1 MTRNEAI
8 EILNKV
14 CPDQELGNIRL
25 IQALEALGLLKVEE
39 SVNDWLIRLNS
50 EGCKEQLIKEA
61 QEYVDPAVVRTG
73 DPIGRIIEMA
83 NIIGRLLLYV
93 K

>member
-8 EILNKV
+8 EILN
-14 CPDQELGNIRL
+14 E
-25 IQALEALGLLKVEE
+25 ALELLKVEE
-39 SVNDWLIRLNS
+39 SA
-50 EGCKEQLIKEA
+50 KEQLILEA
-61 QEYVDPAVVRTG
+61 REYVDPAIVRTG
-73 DPIGRIIEMA
+73 DPIGKIIEMA

>member
-1 MTRNEAI
+1 MMTRSKAYLIACKMNR
-8 EILNKV
+8 
-14 CPDQELGNIRL
+14 PDHLSFIDTLIELGV
-25 IQALEALGLLKVEE
+25 LKVDEE
-39 SVNDWLIRLNS
+39 SA
-50 EGCKEQLIKEA
+50 KEQLIKEA
-61 QEYVDPAVVRTG
+61 QEYVDSAVVRTS

>member
-1 MTRNEAI
+1 MTRGQAYLIAYKMNQPDHLNFIDILI
-8 EILNKV
+8 ELDV
-14 CPDQELGNIRL
+14 
-25 IQALEALGLLKVEE
+25 LKVEE
-39 SVNDWLIRLNS
+39 SA
-50 EGCKEQLIKEA
+50 KEQLIKEA

>member
-14 CPDQELGNIRL
+14 VPDQELKNIKL

-39 SVNDWLIRLNS
+39 SA
-50 EGCKEQLIKEA
+50 KEQLIKEA
-61 QEYVDPAVVRTG
+61 QEYVDPAVVRTS
-73 DPIGRIIEMA
+73 DPIDKIIKMA

>member
-14 CPDQELGNIRL
+14 VPDQELRNIKL

-39 SVNDWLIRLNS
+39 SA
-50 EGCKEQLIKEA
+50 KEQLIKEA
-61 QEYVDPAVVRTG
+61 QEYVDSAVVRTD

>member
-25 IQALEALGLLKVEE
+25 IQALEALGLLKV
-39 SVNDWLIRLNS
+39 DWLIRLNS

>member
-61 QEYVDPAVVRTG
+61 QEYVDPAVVRTS
-73 DPIGRIIEMA
+73 DPIDKIIEMA